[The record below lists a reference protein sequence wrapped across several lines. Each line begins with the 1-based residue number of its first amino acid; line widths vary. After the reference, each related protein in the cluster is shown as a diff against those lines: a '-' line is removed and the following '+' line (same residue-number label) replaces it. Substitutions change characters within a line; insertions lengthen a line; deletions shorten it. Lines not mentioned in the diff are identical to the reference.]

1 MLGLK
6 NLKNGHSGYNGYN
19 GHTID
24 FVGLAAAP
32 GLNLTGAAGGSGSVQ
47 FLNFYDDISKWDVS
61 NVTDMSYMF
70 FQSTFN
76 GNISAWNVSSVANMN
91 GMFNEAKNFA
101 GDVSKWNVN
110 QVRSN
115 IMAFDGCPIPNK
127 YKPRGGNMN
136 KSTRTNNGR
145 NSSSGRK
152 WWGRK

>member
-1 MLGLK
+1 
-6 NLKNGHSGYNGYN
+6 
-19 GHTID
+19 
-24 FVGLAAAP
+24 
-32 GLNLTGAAGGSGSVQ
+32 
-47 FLNFYDDISKWDVS
+47 
-61 NVTDMSYMF
+61 MSYMF

-76 GNISAWNVSSVANMN
+76 GNISAWNVSSVANMK

-127 YKPRGGNMN
+127 YKPRGGNIN